1 MSERT
6 KPLPAKLSHLDLDS
20 EVMPLPGRSLKSF
33 LGFFA
38 HLENLARSRHP
49 QHPPASGR
57 PGPRHLRSR
66 AGMDFAGDSQPRKVS
81 LRELGRQVIRAAQS
95 QVRGL
100 QARLQQVESLVL
112 INDWSVAEKLWA
124 ELVPDCKTPLF
135 ELSFLEELWG
145 ISPDKLPANGSSLT
159 RQWQEFVLLQ
169 AEFELLLGRR
179 RSLVELSDALERD
192 LGRWLRRFLDL
203 LGKLDEA
210 SAV

>member
-1 MSERT
+1 
-6 KPLPAKLSHLDLDS
+6 
-20 EVMPLPGRSLKSF
+20 
-33 LGFFA
+33 
-38 HLENLARSRHP
+38 
-49 QHPPASGR
+49 
-57 PGPRHLRSR
+57 
-66 AGMDFAGDSQPRKVS
+66 MDFAGGSQPRKVS

-95 QVRGL
+95 QVCGL

-112 INDWSVAEKLWA
+112 INDWAVAEQLWA

-145 ISPDKLPANGSSLT
+145 ISPDKLPVNGSSLT

-192 LGRWLRRFLDL
+192 LGRWLRRFLEL